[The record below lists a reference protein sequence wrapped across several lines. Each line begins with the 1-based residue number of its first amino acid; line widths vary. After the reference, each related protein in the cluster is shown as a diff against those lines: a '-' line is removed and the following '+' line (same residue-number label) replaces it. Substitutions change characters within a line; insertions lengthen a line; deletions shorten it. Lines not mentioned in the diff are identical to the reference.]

1 MKIFSDTVSV
11 SSQGFTDILDITGLV
26 QQTVTRSGVTEGSV
40 LVFLPG
46 STGAITTIEFESG
59 AISDLR
65 NALERLAPMDIQ
77 YEHDKRWGDGNGF
90 SHVRSALMKT
100 SFQIPV
106 YKGSLALGTWQQV
119 IFIDFDNRP
128 RKREM
133 VVQVTGN

>member
-1 MKIFSDTVSV
+1 MKIFTDTVSV

-26 QQTVTRSGVTEGSV
+26 QQAVTQSGVREGSA

-65 NALERLAPMDIQ
+65 NALERLAPMDIH

-128 RKREM
+128 RKRDL